1 MFQRDYIMRMVE
13 QLTQALIHI
22 MRQKAVHQYHEAQE
36 SINTASN
43 GILGLDMSL
52 LRLISDEQII
62 DFFRSDDEID
72 AGKCLVVAEL
82 LFHDSEI
89 MEKMDSEDDFN
100 FGYLKSLSL
109 FLSAFIQEGD
119 LLEAQYQEKIAL
131 IQEKLA
137 DYFLPQHIEYKL
149 FNYYELIGQYDKAE
163 NLLFD
168 LISVSYPEIQQQGIA
183 FFQRLLEKGDDVLAA
198 GNLPRNEVLEGLAE
212 LKKQTAEI
220 PR

>member
-13 QLTQALIHI
+13 QLTQALVQLL
-22 MRQKAVHQYHEAQE
+22 RQKAVHQYHEAQE
-36 SINTASN
+36 TINTASAT
-43 GILGLDMSL
+43 ILGLDMSL
-52 LRLISDEQII
+52 IRILSDEQII
-62 DFFRSDDEID
+62 DFFRSDDDID

-82 LFHDSEI
+82 LFHDSDI
-89 MEKMDSEDDFN
+89 MERQDSDDDFN

-119 LLEAQYQEKIAL
+119 LLEAQYQEKVAQL
-131 IQEKLA
+131 QEKLA
-137 DYFLPQHIEYKL
+137 DYFLPQHVEYKL
-149 FNYYELIGQYDKAE
+149 FRYYELIGQYDKAE

-168 LISVSYPEIQQQGIA
+168 LASVSYPEIQQEGIA
-183 FFQRLLEKGDDVLAA
+183 FFQRLLDKDDDALTA
-198 GNLPRNEVLEGLAE
+198 GNLPRNEVIEGLAE

>member
-1 MFQRDYIMRMVE
+1 MRMVE

-22 MRQKAVHQYHEAQE
+22 MRQKAVHQYYEAQE

-62 DFFRSDDEID
+62 DFFRSDNEID

-89 MEKMDSEDDFN
+89 MEKIDSEDDFN

-137 DYFLPQHIEYKL
+137 DYFLPQHIEFKL
-149 FNYYELIGQYDKAE
+149 FRYYELIGQYDKAE

-168 LISVSYPEIQQQGIA
+168 LVSVSYPEIQQQGMA
-183 FFQRLLEKGDDVLAA
+183 FFQRLLEKDDDVLAA
-198 GNLPRNEVLEGLAE
+198 GNLPRNEVVEGLAE
-212 LKKQTAEI
+212 LKKQSAGI